1 MQKMERAVKSKKS
14 DLFINLKLTEALMY
28 KLNLENTQS
37 ELADFKEWFDILS
50 RKCSD
55 PKNDSKK
62 GEGQHHKA
70 MENELR
76 RLKHENKKLG
86 SKKNS
91 ELSALLSERD
101 FAWNQYK
108 ELESDLTDQLRGK
121 HAEVEQA
128 NEKIE
133 KLLANMEQLQ
143 SSNNEKDDVIL
154 SLKTDMA
161 ELESDSLRKTEE
173 ISQLSRELE
182 LLRKARSDSETPV
195 LRRCIAEAARSQLG
209 GKNSGVQS
217 KSITVKKSSQVVEKG
232 SGNSK
237 RKTVASNS
245 VAETPKLFSS
255 RFKVPKLKSSPC
267 TT

>member
-1 MQKMERAVKSKKS
+1 MCLLWVGEGSGVSFIRCFCFAQFNFVNWIISSKH
-14 DLFINLKLTEALMY
+14 A
-28 KLNLENTQS
+28 ENTQS

-50 RKCSD
+50 RKCSN

-62 GEGQHHKA
+62 GEEQHHKA

-108 ELESDLTDQLRGK
+108 ELESNLTDQLRGK

-161 ELESDSLRKTEE
+161 ELESDSLRKT
-173 ISQLSRELE
+173 
-182 LLRKARSDSETPV
+182 
-195 LRRCIAEAARSQLG
+195 
-209 GKNSGVQS
+209 
-217 KSITVKKSSQVVEKG
+217 KKFPNFP
-232 SGNSK
+232 GN
-237 RKTVASNS
+237 
-245 VAETPKLFSS
+245 
-255 RFKVPKLKSSPC
+255 
-267 TT
+267 

>member
-1 MQKMERAVKSKKS
+1 
-14 DLFINLKLTEALMY
+14 
-28 KLNLENTQS
+28 
-37 ELADFKEWFDILS
+37 
-50 RKCSD
+50 
-55 PKNDSKK
+55 
-62 GEGQHHKA
+62 

-76 RLKHENKKLG
+76 KLKHENKKLG

-108 ELESDLTDQLRGK
+108 ELERDLTDQLRGK

-143 SSNNEKDDVIL
+143 SSNNEKDDLIL

-182 LLRKARSDSETPV
+182 LLRKAKSDSETPV

-209 GKNSGVQS
+209 GKNSGGVQS
-217 KSITVKKSSQVVEKG
+217 KNITVKKSSQVVEKVIM
-232 SGNSK
+232 
-237 RKTVASNS
+237 TYII
-245 VAETPKLFSS
+245 L
-255 RFKVPKLKSSPC
+255 
-267 TT
+267 